1 MKILMGALS
10 VYVFFKTLYYG
21 IYEFKDNNNKVAGI
35 AISILAVVC
44 LVVPSILV
52 NLRINL

>member
-10 VYVFFKTLYYG
+10 VYVFLKTLYYG
-21 IYEFKDNNNKVAGI
+21 IYEFKDNNNKIAGI
-35 AISILAVVC
+35 VISILAVVC